1 MPDCRIARLPDCRI
15 AGLPDCQIAR
25 LELIGQRLTGMIL
38 TTIVIPKQRCTP
50 VAVLAE
56 WLNERMEWNGME
68 WNAMERSEVEW
79 NGIE

>member
-1 MPDCRIARLPDCRI
+1 MVPYCTKLYQDVINKFERRQVYALIYTRGGTADIDP
-15 AGLPDCQIAR
+15 R

-56 WLNERMEWNGME
+56 WLNERMEWNG
-68 WNAMERSEVEW
+68 S
-79 NGIE
+79 